1 MTRILA
7 DLEEL
12 EDLAHALSHARTA
25 VADLE
30 EVTGLAIDVSGSPE
44 VTDALADVAG
54 DWDQRRQRLSSALA
68 TLAAYTEAAT
78 RAFTDADATIVTVA
92 VGY

>member
-78 RAFTDADATIVTVA
+78 RAFTDADATIVTVSA
-92 VGY
+92 GY

>member
-12 EDLAHALSHARTA
+12 EDLSHALSHSRTA

-30 EVTGLAIDVSGSPE
+30 DVTRLGEDVSGSPE

-54 DWDQRRQRLSSALA
+54 DWDQRRQRLMSALHPGR
-68 TLAAYTEAAT
+68 YTEAAS
-78 RAFTDADATIVTVA
+78 RAFADATIVTVA
-92 VGY
+92 VED